1 MDNIS
6 LKLYNDRM
14 KRGAAFKALKEAVYS
29 KLYFLGLGAFCL
41 IIIMAV
47 GRGYWQKRE
56 VDQDIVRLKS
66 EINGIESSNKDLSQ
80 LLEYLKSDDFVVQEA
95 KLKLGMQKPSEH
107 LVVIN
112 DLNQGRPNLAAS
124 LPEAKLSNPQ
134 KWLRYFFQN

>member
-1 MDNIS
+1 MRARPR
-6 LKLYNDRM
+6 LYNRLPM
-14 KRGAAFKALKEAVYS
+14 GLAELTRNAVD
-29 KLYFLGLGAFCL
+29 LLPAGGL
-41 IIIMAV
+41 
-47 GRGYWQKRE
+47 
-56 VDQDIVRLKS
+56 
-66 EINGIESSNKDLSQ
+66 
-80 LLEYLKSDDFVVQEA
+80 EA